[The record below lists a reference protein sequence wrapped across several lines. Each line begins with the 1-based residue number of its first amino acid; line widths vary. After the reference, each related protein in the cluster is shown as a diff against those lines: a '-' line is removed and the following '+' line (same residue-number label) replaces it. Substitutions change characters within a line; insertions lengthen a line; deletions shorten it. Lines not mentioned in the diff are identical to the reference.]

1 MAQFTYKARRQSGE
15 LVEGVLDAGDRSAAL
30 GQLERSGLRPFS
42 LVAPPAGA
50 AAKSAAKPGRSAR
63 ATASS
68 GKADAAASGGSN
80 ALPASIRGLFTRQ
93 RKPTLQELATYTQ
106 QLSNLLRAGMP
117 LTAALRSMASLTSKG
132 IPGHVS
138 DQLKQDVIEGRGLS
152 DAMERQNHVFPDL
165 VINMVRAGEHS
176 GALQEVLRRL
186 ASHFE
191 RFAEV
196 QAKFKSAMIYPMVVM
211 SVGVVL
217 VFFFMTVM
225 MPQFSS
231 FFESM
236 NMGGDRMPTSTKLLI
251 GASNFMKRYW
261 WAFPLSGVLTW
272 MIVRRYASTE
282 GGRRRLDAFKMRAPI
297 LGGVVRLNL
306 FGQFARTLSTL
317 LQNGVPV
324 LSALKITEAV
334 VPNSILKDAIAA
346 TRDAV
351 TDGKTLAQPLAQS
364 GIFPQLM
371 IDLIRIGEETGDVP
385 AALNNVAETYEGDLN
400 IALRTMTNLIE
411 PVLIVAIAV
420 VVGFLLI
427 SVMQAMFAITSSIQG
442 QTR

>member
-1 MAQFTYKARRQSGE
+1 MAQFTYKARRRSGE
-15 LVEGVLDAGDRSAAL
+15 LIEGVLDAGDRSAAL
-30 GQLERSGLRPFS
+30 VQLERSGLTPFA
-42 LVAPPAGA
+42 LVAAPAAGA
-50 AAKSAAKPGRSAR
+50 AAKPGRFFGGGKSAP
-63 ATASS
+63 
-68 GKADAAASGGSN
+68 SGGETSKSTPDRN
-80 ALPASIRGLFTRQ
+80 VLPESFRGLLNRQ

-117 LTAALRSMASLTSKG
+117 LTAALRSMASLSSKG
-132 IPGHVS
+132 IPQHVS

-152 DAMERQNHVFPDL
+152 DAMQRQSQVFPDL
-165 VINMVRAGEHS
+165 VINMVRAGEQS

-186 ASHFE
+186 AGHYE

-236 NMGGDRMPTSTKLLI
+236 NMGEDRMPASTKLLMSS
-251 GASNFMKRYW
+251 SNFMKRYW
-261 WAFPLSGVLTW
+261 WGFPVGGLLASV
-272 MIVRRYASTE
+272 IIRRYAATPS
-282 GGRRRLDAFKMRAPI
+282 GRRRVDALKMRAPI
-297 LGGVVRLNL
+297 LGHVVRLNL

-334 VPNSILKDAIAA
+334 VPNSIMKDAIAA

-351 TDGKTLAQPLAQS
+351 TDGKTLAQPLAKS
-364 GIFPQLM
+364 GIFPTLM

-385 AALNNVAETYEGDLN
+385 ASLNNVAETYESDLN
-400 IALRTMTNLIE
+400 VALRTMTNLIE
-411 PVLIVAIAV
+411 PILIVGIAV

-427 SVMQAMFAITSSIQG
+427 SVMQAMFAITSSIQSSG
-442 QTR
+442 R

>member
-1 MAQFTYKARRQSGE
+1 MAQFTFKARRRSGE
-15 LVEGVLDAGDRSAAL
+15 LVEGLLDAGDRSAAL
-30 GQLERSGLRPFS
+30 GQLERSGLAPFS
-42 LVAPPAGA
+42 LVAA
-50 AAKSAAKPGRSAR
+50 AAASPAKPGRFSR
-63 ATASS
+63 ATSS
-68 GKADAAASGGSN
+68 AASTESAAKGADW
-80 ALPASIRGLFTRQ
+80 ALPASVRGLLNRQ

-117 LTAALRSMASLTSKG
+117 LTAALRSMSSLSCRG
-132 IPGHVS
+132 IPTQVS
-138 DQLKQDVIEGRGLS
+138 DLLKQDVIEGRGLS
-152 DAMERQNHVFPDL
+152 DAMQRQNHVFPDL
-165 VINMVRAGEHS
+165 VINMVRAGEQS

-186 ASHFE
+186 AAHYE

-211 SVGVVL
+211 SVGVIL

-236 NMGGDRMPTSTKLLI
+236 NMGEDRMPTSTKLLI

-261 WAFPLSGVLTW
+261 WAFPVGGVLAW
-272 MIVRRYASTE
+272 VLVRRYAATE

-306 FGQFARTLSTL
+306 FGQFSRTLSTL

-334 VPNSILKDAIAA
+334 VPNSVLKDAIAA

-385 AALNNVAETYEGDLN
+385 ASLNNVAETYESDLN

-427 SVMQAMFAITSSIQG
+427 SVMQAMFAITSSIQS
-442 QTR
+442 TR

>member
-1 MAQFTYKARRQSGE
+1 MAQFSFKARRRSGE
-15 LVEGVLDAGDRSAAL
+15 LVEGILDAGDRSAAL
-30 GQLERSGLRPFS
+30 GQLERSGLAPFS
-42 LVAPPAGA
+42 LVAA
-50 AAKSAAKPGRSAR
+50 AAAPAAKPGRFSRPSSSGTGTSAD
-63 ATASS
+63 ASS
-68 GKADAAASGGSN
+68 KGASV
-80 ALPASIRGLFTRQ
+80 ALPASIRALLNRQ

-117 LTAALRSMASLTSKG
+117 LTAALRSMSSLSSKG
-132 IPGHVS
+132 IPTQVS

-152 DAMERQNHVFPDL
+152 DAMQRQSHVFPDL
-165 VINMVRAGEHS
+165 VINMVRAGEQS

-186 ASHFE
+186 AAHFE

-211 SVGVVL
+211 CVGVVL

-236 NMGGDRMPTSTKLLI
+236 NMGQDRMPTSTKLLI
-251 GASNFMKRYW
+251 SASNFMKRYW
-261 WAFPLSGVLTW
+261 WGFPLGGVLTW
-272 MIVRRYASTE
+272 MLVRRYAATE
-282 GGRRRLDAFKMRAPI
+282 GGRRRLDAFKMRAPV

-306 FGQFARTLSTL
+306 FGQFSRTLSTL

-334 VPNSILKDAIAA
+334 VPNSVLKDAIAA

-385 AALNNVAETYEGDLN
+385 ASLNNVAETYESDLN

-427 SVMQAMFAITSSIQG
+427 SVMQAMFAITSSIQSSG
-442 QTR
+442 R

>member
-1 MAQFTYKARRQSGE
+1 MAQFTYKARRRTGE
-15 LVEGVLDAGDRSAAL
+15 LVEGVLDAHDRSAAL
-30 GQLERSGLRPFS
+30 VQLERSGLSTFS
-42 LVAPPAGA
+42 LTTA
-50 AAKSAAKPGRSAR
+50 AAPAVKSGRLFR
-63 ATASS
+63 RGTAVTEGESV
-68 GKADAAASGGSN
+68 DAGGAN
-80 ALPASIRGLFTRQ
+80 ALPATMRGLFKRQ
-93 RKPTLQELATYTQ
+93 RKPSLQELATYTQ

-117 LTAALRSMASLTSKG
+117 LTGALRSMASLSSRG
-132 IPGHVS
+132 IPQYVS

-152 DAMERQNHVFPDL
+152 DAMQRQGHVFPDL

-186 ASHFE
+186 ASHYE

-196 QAKFKSAMIYPMVVM
+196 QAKFKSSMIYPMVVM
-211 SVGVVL
+211 SVGVLL

-236 NMGGDRMPTSTKLLI
+236 NMGEDRMPTSTKLLI

-261 WAFPLSGVLTW
+261 WLFPVGGIMTW
-272 MIVRRYASTE
+272 LVVRRYAATA
-282 GGRRRLDAFKMRAPI
+282 GGRRRLDAFKMRAPV

-306 FGQFARTLSTL
+306 FAQFARTLATL

-334 VPNSILKDAIAA
+334 VPNSIVRDAIAA

-351 TDGKTLAQPLAQS
+351 TDGKTLAQPLAQA

-385 AALNNVAETYEGDLN
+385 ASLNNLAETYESDLG

-411 PVLIVAIAV
+411 PVLIVGIAL

-442 QTR
+442 GAGR